1 MKTYKMHDA
10 KTNLSKIINE
20 VKEDEV
26 VYIAKS
32 NKVVAELRAFKTKQS
47 GFPFGLYQ
55 GKIKVSEDW
64 DDQTVNDEVASLFS
78 GSSN

>member
-10 KTNLSKIINE
+10 KTNLSKIVNE
-20 VKEDEV
+20 VKEGEV

-32 NKVVAELRAFKTKQS
+32 NKIVAELRPVTKKK
-47 GFPFGLYQ
+47 GEFPFGVYK

-64 DDQTVNDEVASLFS
+64 DSQDVNEQVSNLFDQS
-78 GSSN
+78 